1 MPLLNDLVPNESL
14 LCKLWRIKEDENILD
29 PEHELNPEDYQI
41 FLKRKANHLRSQFL
55 ASRKLIGLINPDLRI
70 SYKEDIPI
78 LSDNKNISISHSD
91 EIVTI
96 LISKEN
102 GIGVDVEKIK
112 NKVHSVASKFLSSNE
127 IGFFGKDP
135 STRQLIRAWTAKEAI
150 YKALRKPGIN
160 FSDNIILDKFNDK
173 AKSANAKFISSDQET
188 TFKLYFYDLDDY
200 CLTIA
205 QESLMLCKQIIDF
218 LFQQYSNYSLTHTL
232 LELFAVFMNILSV
245 IYAKRNSVLVYPTG
259 LIGTGI
265 FVYLL
270 FNFSLLGDM
279 IINFYFVIMSI
290 YGWYYWTQKKE
301 GKFINNVSRVST
313 NEYYFS
319 IILAVIS
326 IISIYLVYDFFDKWN
341 SWTAYIDTLTTAIFF
356 VAMWLMARRKIESW
370 TFWFIGDIITIP
382 LYFYKGLTISS
393 FQYLIFSIL
402 AILGYISWKKI
413 LSNSTQT

>member
-1 MPLLNDLVPNESL
+1 M
-14 LCKLWRIKEDENILD
+14 
-29 PEHELNPEDYQI
+29 Q
-41 FLKRKANHLRSQFL
+41 
-55 ASRKLIGLINPDLRI
+55 
-70 SYKEDIPI
+70 
-78 LSDNKNISISHSD
+78 
-91 EIVTI
+91 
-96 LISKEN
+96 
-102 GIGVDVEKIK
+102 
-112 NKVHSVASKFLSSNE
+112 
-127 IGFFGKDP
+127 
-135 STRQLIRAWTAKEAI
+135 
-150 YKALRKPGIN
+150 
-160 FSDNIILDKFNDK
+160 
-173 AKSANAKFISSDQET
+173 
-188 TFKLYFYDLDDY
+188 
-200 CLTIA
+200 
-205 QESLMLCKQIIDF
+205 QIIDF

-301 GKFINNVSRVST
+301 EKFINNVSRVST

-370 TFWFIGDIITIP
+370 VFWFIGDIITIP

>member
-1 MPLLNDLVPNESL
+1 M
-14 LCKLWRIKEDENILD
+14 
-29 PEHELNPEDYQI
+29 
-41 FLKRKANHLRSQFL
+41 
-55 ASRKLIGLINPDLRI
+55 
-70 SYKEDIPI
+70 
-78 LSDNKNISISHSD
+78 
-91 EIVTI
+91 
-96 LISKEN
+96 
-102 GIGVDVEKIK
+102 
-112 NKVHSVASKFLSSNE
+112 
-127 IGFFGKDP
+127 
-135 STRQLIRAWTAKEAI
+135 
-150 YKALRKPGIN
+150 
-160 FSDNIILDKFNDK
+160 
-173 AKSANAKFISSDQET
+173 QE
-188 TFKLYFYDLDDY
+188 
-200 CLTIA
+200 
-205 QESLMLCKQIIDF
+205 IIDF
-218 LFQQYSNYSLTHTL
+218 LFQQYSDYSLTHTL

-245 IYAKRNSVLVYPTG
+245 IYAKRNSVLLYPTG

-290 YGWYYWTQKKE
+290 YGWYYWTKKKD
-301 GKFINNVSRVST
+301 GKFINNVSRVSV

-319 IILAVIS
+319 ILLAVIS
-326 IISIYLVYDFFDKWN
+326 LISIYLVYEFFGKWN
-341 SWTAYIDTLTTAIFF
+341 SWTAYVDSITTAIFF